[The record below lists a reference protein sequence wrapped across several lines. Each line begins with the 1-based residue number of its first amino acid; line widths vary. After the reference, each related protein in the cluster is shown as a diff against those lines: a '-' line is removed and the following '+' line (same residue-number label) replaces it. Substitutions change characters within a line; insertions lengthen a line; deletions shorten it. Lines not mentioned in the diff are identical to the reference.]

1 MSAARAQFCS
11 ECGSPLPVAA
21 GFCRSCGARAD
32 ADADAEAVAP
42 EPATLADP
50 PAAAPAPEGRPRRRR
65 WRPLALA
72 CLGVALVGAGVVT
85 AVLLGGGDG
94 RSNSSTATV
103 TSHAATVPAAPDAAA
118 TSTGTTSSAP
128 PSTAPS
134 SPAVGSIGAGV
145 YVQAG
150 SFRTTAGAEAER
162 LRLEASG
169 IRVSVVDSDQA
180 EELYPGFQVLLGGP
194 FVGATERRS
203 MVKRLHRNG
212 VPSAFARPLS
222 PAVAIAGPDDAAG
235 TWTGRLELSGFA
247 RPNQDG
253 RLQVT
258 LSVDQDGR
266 QASLEIPDRNCSVGL
281 SLLAASELSLSFSQD
296 RNCLGAGD
304 VVMRPEGE
312 AISITLLP
320 QGAEAIVVG
329 RLVGS

>member
-1 MSAARAQFCS
+1 M
-11 ECGSPLPVAA
+11 V
-21 GFCRSCGARAD
+21 D
-32 ADADAEAVAP
+32 
-42 EPATLADP
+42 
-50 PAAAPAPEGRPRRRR
+50 PAATAPAPERPSRRHSR
-65 WRPLALA
+65 LVLA
-72 CLGVALVGAGVVT
+72 CLGVALVGAGVAT
-85 AVLLGGGDG
+85 AVLLVGGDG
-94 RSNSSTATV
+94 KSSASTAALS
-103 TSHAATVPAAPDAAA
+103 SHAATVPATPNAAE

-128 PSTAPS
+128 PSAAPS
-134 SPAVGSIGAGV
+134 SPAAGSIGAGV

-162 LRLEASG
+162 LRLEAAG
-169 IRVSVVDSDQA
+169 ILASVVESDQA

-194 FVGATERRS
+194 FVEATERRS

-222 PAVAIAGPDDAAG
+222 PAVAIAGPEDAAG
-235 TWTGRLELSGFA
+235 TWVGTLELSGFA
-247 RPNQDG
+247 RPNRDG

-258 LSVDQDGR
+258 LQVDPDGR

-304 VVMRPEGE
+304 VVMRPGGE
-312 AISITLLP
+312 AISVTLLP
-320 QGAEAIVVG
+320 PGAKAIVVG

>member
-1 MSAARAQFCS
+1 LSAGRGQFCS
-11 ECGSPLPVAA
+11 ECGNSLPAAA

-32 ADADAEAVAP
+32 AEAAAVTPEPAAPVAPPAP
-42 EPATLADP
+42 EPAS
-50 PAAAPAPEGRPRRRR
+50 EGRPRRRL
-65 WRPLALA
+65 LALA
-72 CLGVALVGAGVVT
+72 CLGVALVGAGLVT
-85 AVLLGGGDG
+85 AFLLGGGDG
-94 RSNSSTATV
+94 HSSSSSTTV
-103 TSHAATVPAAPDAAA
+103 ASHAATVPAAPDAAA
-118 TSTGTTSSAP
+118 TTTGTSAAP

-134 SPAVGSIGAGV
+134 SPASGSIGAGV

-162 LRLEASG
+162 LRLEAAG

-194 FVGATERRS
+194 FVGTSERRS

-222 PAVAIAGPDDAAG
+222 PAVAIAGPEDAAG
-235 TWTGRLELSGFA
+235 IWIGTLELSGFA

-253 RLQVT
+253 ELQVT

-266 QASLEIPDRNCSVGL
+266 QASLEIPDRKCSVGL

-296 RNCLGAGD
+296 RNCLGAGN

-312 AISITLLP
+312 TISLTLLP
-320 QGAEAIVVG
+320 PGADAIVVG
-329 RLVGS
+329 RLVEG